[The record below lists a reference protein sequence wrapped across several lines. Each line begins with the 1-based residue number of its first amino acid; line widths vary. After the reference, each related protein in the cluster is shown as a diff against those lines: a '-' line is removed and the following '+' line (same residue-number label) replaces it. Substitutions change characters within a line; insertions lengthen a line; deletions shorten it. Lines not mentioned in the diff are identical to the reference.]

1 MRTLRCS
8 FCNKTDA
15 EVSKLVAGPRVFI
28 CDECVAVASGLMD
41 GPPAAP
47 PPAPEHRSLWRRL
60 SSFLGRSLGEGHAR
74 RQIFT
79 AGGIVAS

>member
-28 CDECVAVASGLMD
+28 CDECVAVASRLMD
-41 GPPAAP
+41 GPPAP
-47 PPAPEHRSLWRRL
+47 PPSAEHRSLWRRV
-60 SSFLGRSLGEGHAR
+60 SSSVARLLGIGDAR
-74 RQIFT
+74 RQIVS
-79 AGGIVAS
+79 ADGIVAS